1 MGLFSRKKPP
11 LPDSVPP
18 GPWAV
23 VQGSNQ
29 GKVVLAR
36 VHKGLGTLVGSA
48 AYPFRVGVA
57 TRVRATA
64 ANGIPTPEENTTLQ
78 EVEDRLRLALEAERE
93 AILVVALTTG
103 GVKEWVLY
111 TSDPD
116 ATKRRMGAFGPTVN
130 THQLQMVIR
139 EDRNWDVYRQ
149 LAVT

>member
-1 MGLFSRKKPP
+1 MSLFSRRKPP
-11 LPDSVPP
+11 LPESVPP
-18 GPWAV
+18 GPWAM

-29 GKVVLAR
+29 GNLLLAR
-36 VHKGLGTLVGSA
+36 VHKGLGTLVGTA

-64 ANGIPTPEENTTLQ
+64 ANGMPTPEENITLQ

-93 AILVVALTTG
+93 AILVVVLTTN

-111 TSDPD
+111 TSDPE
-116 ATKRRMGAFGPTVN
+116 ATKRRMGAFGPTVS

-139 EDRNWDVYRQ
+139 EDKNWDVYRQ
-149 LAVT
+149 FAGT